1 MQGIASNA
9 SAGIYMIQEFKVYET
24 VDKTQLNTLLKQAEE
39 LIKKM
44 DSILSQ
50 RIHPNPVL

>member
-1 MQGIASNA
+1 MHLQ
-9 SAGIYMIQEFKVYET
+9 GIYMIQEFKVYET

-39 LIKKM
+39 LIKKKM